1 MQSGLAERG
10 FEVVRLNTYDTLP
23 VDSLP
28 ADVLGTAQRADV
40 VAFAS
45 PSAVKAWHKLAGPLG
60 EKVPAIA
67 CIGDFPKTPDLYEP
81 VRFPSP
87 LFVILGC

>member
-1 MQSGLAERG
+1 MQAGLAERG

-28 ADVLGTAQRADV
+28 ADVLATAQRADV

-60 EKVPAIA
+60 EKGPAIA
-67 CIGDFPKTPDLYEP
+67 CIGDFPNPP
-81 VRFPSP
+81 
-87 LFVILGC
+87 